1 MRGRALLLAGL
12 LALAGRAEAAIEQWL
27 GKTIVDVRVRTV
39 EGTGVE
45 DGVLELVETRLGQP
59 LAMAPVRDTIDHLIG
74 LGRYDD
80 VRLSAA
86 AAPDGDGVV
95 LTWVLRPIQR
105 IVRTTTTGGGDLAS
119 RALRAAI
126 ESGLTGEPTVARAPR
141 WSVAPT

>member
-39 EGTGVE
+39 EGTGVD

-86 AAPDGDGVV
+86 AAPRWRRCRADVGACGRFSGSSG
-95 LTWVLRPIQR
+95 RPPPAAAIWR
-105 IVRTTTTGGGDLAS
+105 RAPCARPSSRASAAS
-119 RALRAAI
+119 RRSHGRRSLRR
-126 ESGLTGEPTVARAPR
+126 P
-141 WSVAPT
+141 